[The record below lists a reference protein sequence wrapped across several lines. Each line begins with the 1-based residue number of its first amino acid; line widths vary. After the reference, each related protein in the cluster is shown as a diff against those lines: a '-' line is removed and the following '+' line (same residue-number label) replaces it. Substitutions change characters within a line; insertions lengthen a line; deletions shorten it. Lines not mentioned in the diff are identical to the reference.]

1 MSDRIKTL
9 YGQLVRNGYDLGGYE
24 KFNAAMHDS
33 NRRRSLYNQLVANRA
48 DLGGYEKFS
57 SVVETAP
64 RTTPSAPQKK
74 RDVVADTI
82 NMLRTP
88 SSQYT
93 RPQPSKAAGTFEM
106 PSKYD
111 IYHNMPDAIKRHQTP
126 TPLKPE
132 AVMPSVP
139 SNAAES
145 VWAAADKAAGAEVR
159 KKVDEGW
166 SWRKIMQALSSGAS
180 VTGGLGDDNAQALET
195 TSVAHLKT
203 HDLQKLSDQ
212 AWAAL
217 GSKQQQS
224 IINDSY
230 IYLKEQYPDAD
241 DKALVDA
248 ARKMARA
255 KSDEQMYNL
264 AVEKNMPK
272 SVGEFFLRKAA
283 AASSFGSLSKGYASM
298 MAGTRGDMEAEDT
311 ALQKYGAKHKVADIA
326 GSVAG
331 FAVDPLTYASGAVGG
346 AATKVTLWAGGK
358 VLSEAAARK
367 MSQTLGGKLLLGAVS
382 GAANFGTF
390 EAGGEAINQYKWGGT
405 LDVDPE
411 TGRYVVGDFSLGKV
425 ASQMRHGLTMGGL
438 MGAFGTWLGNVST
451 KAAQATT
458 STLGK
463 LGVRAGE
470 LGVGLVGEGTIFA
483 TPEFISTYGD
493 YNDVIKSVSD
503 KNSPNYIADDKE
515 RSKYIAELKAQR
527 GERMMD
533 IWQDNLA
540 MIAGFKAQHAIKS
553 AGRTIS
559 ELAASRRGKVG
570 FVERMGR
577 MLDGHPSLALS
588 KEEQTELDK
597 HGYGDLTQMVKEYK
611 AYAQKDGDLPYN
623 KITQLL
629 NDKNVSEAAR
639 AKMYYYVTGHS
650 LPMSAVIASNVI
662 DNGDKTYTVQS
673 LGDNGVITSRTY
685 GSRKR
690 ADYEKARIDRQ
701 AELNGVAMAE
711 QMFDN
716 MDKAE
721 RLKAVCTRL
730 AQDKGV
736 SPETLLWLT
745 RKDPKQMTAAEKRW
759 IKEIEDA
766 ANEDAPQGENATV
779 RHIKGVILDEY
790 GVDVDKA
797 LRKAADSRT
806 DAEKTAISAY
816 NDELAQAVAERKN
829 AISQGETTDA
839 YRRGYEADTQG
850 MRDAYVAQMY
860 EPSEDNAET
869 LRGVESQITES
880 AKYQAALERDE
891 LTQMTHKDGSIH
903 LATLKDKDKDGNG
916 KQVYIV
922 DGDIVMKEDGSG
934 IDADASSKSVI
945 IYDPATGEKKMVSP
959 TAVDGIESLGEVKTA
974 EQREAEI
981 NAHMQDTIQRSKDWL
996 EGNVANPVGMQIQLG
1011 DGRIATIE
1019 AMHEDG
1025 KSAIATLP
1033 DGTQFLVPN
1042 DVLQR
1047 IVNNGQYADYKAR
1060 RDAEAS
1066 KREAEQSTE
1075 SAPETATEGGQPLPE
1090 EASPKEEESR
1100 EYAQGDVFDVVVD
1113 GQKMH
1118 AEIVSPKDADGRFV
1132 VNVDD
1137 GESMRTLYV
1146 TPEELAAME
1155 YREEP
1160 SPKAEE
1166 TRLATE
1172 ESSDK
1177 ALERGAQPTEE
1188 HTPTAL
1194 ERIPRDEKGNAQFH
1208 DVDTE
1213 TAWDGLVEMS
1223 GNEETAHKVAEASL
1237 ANAERKLKAAKALK
1251 EKGETPEELLRSI
1264 KENEAAV
1271 AEAQRVVDAWKAI
1284 VGEKTRR
1291 EEAAKAE
1298 AERIATEKAEAERK
1312 AAEERE
1318 RAEAEEEARVEAE
1331 RKTEEERIAKQKAEE
1346 KTEEAESDKEEAE
1359 KQMDDEEPK
1368 PVGSGVFGNIYN
1380 QFKGKVKE
1388 AFDFLMKHK
1397 GGDLLGVFH
1406 RKDVGDIDLVW
1417 GDHGGGL
1424 AHIIRRHI
1432 IEQNDFKNVD
1442 EIQKVIEDVIR
1453 NGLIVREN
1461 KDKINIEYN
1470 GYRVSIKKTIRDSK
1484 GSVVENKNWI
1494 VTAFDKSKPKHEK
1507 RNPSSSETLTTPS
1520 ANQKADGVTLPSN
1533 EDSIDKGSEK
1543 AEKKQEKQSV
1553 FDKAKEIADKEEK
1566 KRKAEAEDDSALG
1579 QATRAVGKKKKVN
1592 LFKYTVSEK
1601 NSHPALRGVH
1611 YANGY
1616 AYASDGSILFKEKAD
1631 YPKEWEGTIRDKNGN
1646 LIDGIYPDTEKAI
1659 HRLVHILDKEVE
1671 SLPSK
1676 EVLDFAIAASK
1687 KLKGEAIPVA
1697 IDGIFFNAVNLKK
1710 FLEAVASKG
1719 MDKVVYRHPM
1729 LYATNGKDEIVMM
1742 PTVNTLEGVLDI
1754 ADRMESAGLPKEQID
1769 AWKAHIEAA
1778 DKKMSFE
1785 DFQNAEKNAKRKG
1798 VRLTEAESPKRKAD
1812 ERYQRGEGGV
1822 KPSKAEVALRDAVID
1837 RLRESGMD
1845 VIADEAEGQ
1854 RVLDEVN
1861 GRAKV
1866 QMGDAP
1872 ETFAE
1877 RQKQAV
1883 ESHGVVMP
1891 GLNESYVEVVK
1902 DIPRHEYTGSIA
1914 EATREA
1920 IDAAKRKYAGKELT
1934 YNNYGANFNYTI
1946 SANAIDICLSP
1957 KHQNL
1962 SANKGIHLAL
1972 AEHLDE
1978 VINKSVEVEE
1988 HPDYIKGKDG
1998 KRGEEV
2004 NPNAIMHRFYGVA
2017 VIDGTPCRVMTLM
2030 REDGRSEEANGVHSY
2045 EVQKIEVLDNE
2056 SPSTSNGVGT
2066 QMKDLSAYPLA
2077 KLLKGVEKSYDKGKY
2092 LLDESKKRSVGLR
2105 EQRVDGADGVR
2116 FFRTANGE
2124 AYGFTVGGRIYIDP
2138 RIATSE
2144 TPVHEYA
2151 HLWAEALRNGNPKEW
2166 QNVVELMKGTN
2177 VWDEVKARYPELKSD
2192 DEIADEVIATYSGRR
2207 GAERLR
2213 EEQRKIAEGN
2223 GGVFEKAEAV
2233 NALERV
2239 KQALKKFW
2247 NGVADFLH
2255 IHYKSAEEVADR
2267 VMKDLLEG
2275 VDPRKMGKTKDGGVR
2290 FSAKQK
2296 RALETASLGNVPRS
2310 LTVVSS
2316 AAGANVLNN
2325 IENLAKEFEKSAT
2338 QPKTFIGDVAKALGA
2353 SRFGSGSEYATFE
2366 TKNGN
2371 IVTIRLANHN
2381 AHVSGFDHND
2391 KDNGISIVIS
2401 PKPNEGIT
2409 NDGNAH
2415 ITEFYY
2421 DSIKLRRA
2429 EGKPLA
2435 EIVRSIK
2442 QALYSGEFKDTTG
2455 LAERQEVNG
2464 EDVIR
2469 YQSSSENSDKTLAGV
2484 HNITE
2489 EKLRKALK
2497 LGGLANPSV
2506 AVIDISKNSHE
2517 GFGEISLILP
2527 SEKVAKRTG
2536 KNAGTW
2542 QGDAWTPTYPQIE
2555 RRMSNKGAEKA
2566 SKDVLSVPSDMYSEV
2581 RIGLDR
2587 WLDSGE
2593 ANSAMAYMFLHEKGV
2608 APEPKKIQPKFSDEA
2623 YNELKSITA
2632 GNFNIYGISKAD
2644 AQKVLAMYI
2653 DAYFDGD
2660 KDLYEDKTKAWL
2672 EKNRS
2677 IVDAGDKGG
2686 MRYAIAKENVKLYDE
2701 YGFNYRGVQ
2710 TFVRDVEYDHRNT
2723 GVDMN
2728 ATLNEVEDYIKT
2740 NSLTDEFNTWQE
2752 GKEKEYG
2759 IKEVIFDGF
2768 TPSGNRRYIPN
2779 TLENVSKIMKKQG
2792 RNGAT
2797 GAWASFPNF
2806 AARLM
2811 PSYGTLED
2819 IRSKK
2824 GLLTSDREKIDDFRE
2839 KWSKVFFE
2847 LGMKCQPDATGTFD
2861 DYGFDRLSEAAMTS
2875 DPQAFLKQEYNVDFS
2890 DEDTKRLKKMV
2901 KAIKEEYPAMYFETK
2916 FERPVYLNEFAAV
2929 VVPNDLGT
2937 DVKKA
2942 LSDLGI
2948 AMYEYD
2954 ASKEGDRSRAFDE
2967 AVKSSGKIR
2976 FQFIGEK
2983 GAAEADH
2990 AEEVFANENVERSV
3004 REKGELTD
3012 AEVAEKER
3020 DIDHSV
3026 RSSKE
3031 MAEERLEIERKAKS
3045 DGTWLK
3051 APNGKRTNL
3060 NERQW
3065 VDVRTKN
3072 FKEWFGDWENDP
3084 ENASKIVD
3092 ENGEPLMVFHYT
3104 PEDFTVFGEG
3114 KEIGASTFYNAS
3126 DANYAATAAVGD
3138 WFTSKSDLPDYM
3150 GKPMRVFLNIK
3161 EPSDGR
3167 SLEVL
3172 ADEVGYEISSKDYEA
3187 FDEDRDNTA
3196 PIIEAGKNYQ
3206 EKLRDR
3212 GYDGIFIADE
3222 EFGGTSYITFA
3233 PNQIKSAVEND
3244 GSYSPKENDIR
3255 RSVRE
3260 KKEDEKTE
3268 LTAEE
3273 RELRDNLVERMR
3285 KGGLDV
3291 VTDSEEMQRVIGTEN
3306 ERTRMT
3312 GAGSVREHRVYH
3324 GSGAD
3329 FDVFDHSHM
3338 GEGEGAQA
3346 YGWGTYVTEVEG
3358 IGRTYAI
3365 QNTTKHNDALRALQH
3380 DVDAISDQLNRR
3392 RDDLKYDE
3400 EQLKRANEWRA
3411 EAELDYELFKDEA
3424 EELKEKYGESSPEY
3438 RNHLFN
3444 DIYTDEM
3451 KRAQSSVKSTE
3462 ESIQYRKEKIAE
3474 LEKALKDK
3482 QVEIDELPKE
3492 FPRHLYTVEIPD
3504 DNGSNYLDW
3513 DGHPTE
3519 SLLKDV
3525 GSFLESNG
3533 FERVQDNPVRYE
3545 KGESS
3550 VVLNPNATGADLY
3563 AELQKALGS
3572 DKKASQALSELGCI
3586 GIKYPADN
3594 MRGGREDGA
3603 KDYVIF
3609 NENDAKITDHTRF
3622 LRTADGEVYGLVKD
3636 GRIYLDPKVATAETA
3651 VHEYT
3656 HLWGDMLRRKDSEQ
3670 WSHTVKELKNSVLWE
3685 EVKELY
3691 PELKTDDEIADE
3703 VLSTFSGRRGAER
3716 LREEARRVAE
3726 GEGGVF
3732 TKAKAIETLER
3743 VKEAIARFWE
3753 GVARMFGINRYRS
3766 VEELADMAMKDLL
3779 DSKNPMKDESG
3790 MRKRGEV
3797 GDEGVK
3803 SLKGE
3808 EALTALDSIFG
3819 ENEGSAIPPKISSFA
3834 KFKNLFK
3841 KPVRTFLGELVQV
3854 KEEVWNKIL
3863 RNNRQDITGTV
3874 LPTIENADFAIRDTD
3889 GSTLYVKRFKGDG
3902 QERMYNVVVVNKH
3915 GEVEDY
3921 ISSVHIKRDNNL
3933 RNKIKKGAELFLPNA
3948 RTTDGTMSRNNSTPG
3963 AKVANYSETAKPRYS
3978 RKPGESIFDYASRV
3992 SEDVDRSVRER
4003 VSARDE
4009 YEKKVKSKGF
4019 QTKEALQNSM
4029 LGLQE
4034 FMLAIDHASGNKRYI
4049 EDIPDFE
4056 NPILGENRLSS
4067 VNKEEMHQVA
4077 KTQFKPLMSAVAK
4090 LSGKG
4095 KESGELYDYMFAKHG
4110 LERDAVMRQREAQK
4124 EFDKYQKANPK
4135 GTKTIGDFVA
4145 SLEGKDYAGLTALT
4159 AEDGRVKSI
4168 QSQIDA
4174 IDEQMKATD
4183 DQLLLRKLGG
4193 QKKRLKVDLLNAARD
4208 AADDIRKAFESDP
4221 NHNLS
4226 DINELWSRVNEVNGN
4241 TLRKLYESGM
4251 LTKEAYN
4258 DISSMYTNYI
4268 PMRGFDQTTSAD
4280 AYAYLTHGDSAF
4292 NAPIKTAKGR
4302 SSKAD
4307 NPIAYMQAM
4316 AESAIM
4322 QGNRNVLVKQ
4332 KMLNFV
4338 RNHPSDLASVSDV
4351 WLQYDSVADEW
4362 KPVFPDNIDA
4372 NDSASVVAQKMKA
4385 FEDKMEQRA
4394 ENFPNLVI
4402 RSNEAPDIPYKVVEK
4417 GQLNEHQ
4424 VLVKQNGKSY
4434 IITVNGSPRAA
4445 QAANGLTNPDTDLT
4459 GAIGKVFEGAEALN
4473 RQLSSLYTTLN
4484 PDFIGSNYV
4493 RDALYSNTMVYVKE
4507 GAKYGGSFNLN
4518 FAKYNPAEMANLY
4531 ARYNKGSLDTSN
4543 ETHKLFL
4550 EFMQNGG
4557 ETGFVNL
4564 KQIEKRK
4571 SEIAK
4576 AIKRDGE
4583 ISAAQIWGG
4592 LNDAIDFANRAV
4604 ENSARFAAYVTSR
4617 KSGRSVGR
4625 SVYDAKEI
4633 SVNFN
4638 RKGSGSKFM
4647 GAEGQTK
4654 AGNAA
4659 AFVSGAGRGLY
4670 IFWNAGLQGLTNFSR
4685 QIGRHPGRALTL
4697 ASLLFGFGALMSY
4710 LGNRD
4715 DDDENNYFN
4724 LPKYIR
4730 RSNVCYKIGDL
4741 FVTIPL
4747 PVEYRSF
4754 YGLGELASSTLAG
4767 KEDGTTKDIAK
4778 EAVSQ
4783 VSQLFPIDFAEG
4795 GGGLHALIPS
4805 AVKPIVEAE
4814 TNTAWTGLPIYKD
4827 NDFNKNMPEYTKVYK
4842 TANGYLVEI
4851 ARALNDATGGNKYK
4865 KGFID
4870 INPAKMEY
4878 VLKGMLGGAF
4888 SFPDKLVK
4896 TTETIMG
4903 DREFD
4908 WRNTPFANRFVKNA
4922 DERTEYKS
4930 LNEQYFK
4937 LKDEMDVVKQQLKG
4951 FEKEAD
4957 AGNEKYEK
4965 ALLQLED
4972 SKDYERL
4979 ELFKDYEKELKGLND
4994 ELKELRMSPDYDK
5007 AEEKELQK
5015 EIAELQRQLIDEM
5028 REIKK

>member
-1 MSDRIKTL
+1 MGK
-9 YGQLVRNGYDLGGYE
+9 
-24 KFNAAMHDS
+24 DS
-33 NRRRSLYNQLVANRA
+33 ALKLYNALKSQGKYTKSFAEFQGI
-48 DLGGYEKFS
+48 LGDKQRSQKLYTALSNDGLYTKTFRDFS
-57 SVVETAP
+57 NQFGSGSETA
-64 RTTPSAPQKK
+64 RTQTTTPKK

-93 RPQPSKAAGTFEM
+93 RPQQTQQTAPKKKWSNEVDVY
-106 PSKYD
+106 SS
-111 IYHNMPDAIKRHQTP
+111 MPDVVKQYAPTP
-126 TPLKPE
+126 TPLKTDS
-132 AVMPSVP
+132 SV
-139 SNAAES
+139 SMRSAATSTWNAADRAAREEYDRLHPKKEES
-145 VWAAADKAAGAEVR
+145 FWERAARLMTDAEMGMGNENMEKAT
-159 KKVDEGW
+159 D
-166 SWRKIMQALSSGAS
+166 MLAS
-180 VTGGLGDDNAQALET
+180 
-195 TSVAHLKT
+195 HYKT

-212 AWAAL
+212 AWNAL
-217 GSKQQQS
+217 GATQQKN
-224 IINDSY
+224 ITDEAY
-230 IYLKEQYPDAD
+230 DELKRQYPQATE
-241 DKALVDA
+241 KELREA
-248 ARKMARA
+248 AAKVARA
-255 KSDEQMYNL
+255 KSDETMYNL
-264 AVEKNMPK
+264 AVQKNMPDNAISFFARK
-272 SVGEFFLRKAA
+272 MAEGNSV
-283 AASSFGSLSKGYASM
+283 ASLFTGLARQK
-298 MAGTRGDMEAEDT
+298 AGTVGDLAAETEANER
-311 ALQKYGAKHKVADIA
+311 YGKKHKVAGIA
-326 GSVAG
+326 GSVVGMAS
-331 FAVDPLTYASGAVGG
+331 DPLTYAAGGVGG
-346 AATKVTLWAGGK
+346 AATKGALWAGGK

-390 EAGGEAINQYKWGGT
+390 EAGGEALNQYKWGGT

-425 ASQMRHGLTMGGL
+425 ASQMGHGLTMGGL
-438 MGAFGTWLGNVST
+438 TGAFGTWLGNVST
-451 KAAQATT
+451 KAAQSTT

-588 KEEQTELDK
+588 KEEQAELDK

-611 AYAQKDGDLPYN
+611 AYAQNDGDLPYN

-745 RKDPKQMTAAEKRW
+745 HKDPKQMTAAEKRW
-759 IKEIEDA
+759 IKEIEAA

-816 NDELAQAVAERKN
+816 NNELAQAVAARKN
-829 AISQGETTDA
+829 AIRQDETTDA

-891 LTQMTHKDGSIH
+891 LKQMTHKDGSIH

-1060 RDAEAS
+1060 RDAEAGN
-1066 KREAEQSTE
+1066 REAEQSTE
-1075 SAPETATEGGQPLPE
+1075 SAPETATEGGQSLPE

-1113 GQKMH
+1113 GNKMH

-1172 ESSDK
+1172 DSSDK
-1177 ALERGAQPTEE
+1177 AFERGAQPTEE
-1188 HTPTAL
+1188 HAPTAL

-1264 KENEAAV
+1264 RENEKAA
-1271 AEAQRVVDAWKAI
+1271 AEAEREVAAWKAI
-1284 VGEKTRR
+1284 VGEKARR

-1318 RAEAEEEARVEAE
+1318 RAEKEEKARIEAEKKEAERIAAEKAEEEARVEAE
-1331 RKTEEERIAKQKAEE
+1331 RKAEEER
-1346 KTEEAESDKEEAE
+1346 KTKEEERKERDENGQPFVVSSDGTTTFGEITEDTGLTVAPIKLSEGVADE
-1359 KQMDDEEPK
+1359 KGNGYGLRHIEARHGDQIRKAGFSSVEEFVEQVAK
-1368 PVGSGVFGNIYN
+1368 NYDVIKEGSDRNGNKTYRLLLTDKHNNTLMIELSKDGSYWNVNTAGVFKKSYG
-1380 QFKGKVKE
+1380 
-1388 AFDFLMKHK
+1388 
-1397 GGDLLGVFH
+1397 
-1406 RKDVGDIDLVW
+1406 
-1417 GDHGGGL
+1417 
-1424 AHIIRRHI
+1424 
-1432 IEQNDFKNVD
+1432 
-1442 EIQKVIEDVIR
+1442 
-1453 NGLIVREN
+1453 
-1461 KDKINIEYN
+1461 KDKKEVYN
-1470 GYRVSIKKTIRDSK
+1470 RHTTVKQSA
-1484 GSVVENKNWI
+1484 E
-1494 VTAFDKSKPKHEK
+1494 TA
-1507 RNPSSSETLTTPS
+1507 ETSQADEHSGTQSTSRMNVPTTS
-1520 ANQKADGVTLPSN
+1520 A
-1533 EDSIDKGSEK
+1533 DKGSEK
-1543 AEKKQEKQSV
+1543 PEKKQEKQSV

-1566 KRKAEAEDDSALG
+1566 KRKAEAEDDSVLG

-1592 LFKYTVSEK
+1592 LFKYTASK
-1601 NSHPALRGVH
+1601 RISYPALRGVH

-1616 AYASDGSILFKEKAD
+1616 AYASDGYIIFKEKTD
-1631 YPKEWEGTIRDKNGN
+1631 YPKEWEGTTRDKDGN
-1646 LIDGIYPDTEKAI
+1646 LIDGKYPDAENAI
-1659 HRLVHILDKEVE
+1659 PRLVHIPDKEAV

-1697 IDGIFFNAVNLKK
+1697 IDGLFFKAVNLKK

-1719 MDKVVYRHPM
+1719 MDKIVYRHPM

-1742 PTVNTLEGVLDI
+1742 PTVNTLEGALDI

-1769 AWKAHIEAA
+1769 AWKAHVEAA
-1778 DKKMSFE
+1778 DKKMSLE
-1785 DFQNAEKNAKRKG
+1785 DFKKAVENAKKEGVRPTEAEKPKEQP
-1798 VRLTEAESPKRKAD
+1798 LTEAERKDAEEVAGALGYRVEWVDTMAENGTIDADKKVIRIAKDAENPLVQVLGHEVAHGVKRMDGGKFKALQKAAMEVVGEKEWNERIEKKRKLNAYAEGKLAEEVTCDIVGEALNDKDALKRLAESLRGEKGILARLRDAVARMVEYFKNRGDREGVRRMKAADKLLAEFESALKEGVAPEQVKPEDVDRSVRESRDEPENKIRKDFAERFGVDESYVSDYANGMAQKKTGKAARARRSMERQIYLANAGKTSKLSDIAKSLKPFRAALKEAFGDLDALIDEYRKLFEEERNMMEAARKKAEDEAAARKRHLDELSLLTDGQIDSRYAEALEKGDETEAREMLDEVARRKGYGDENNEYRMQHRAPSNPGYESDEARRNDIENGPDVNLEDIALGYNRQPDDYFTNPRGYGNDTPHGRESTDAVANALSSIRQGGRDVTVKVYRAVPTTMKEGKLRNGDWVTLSRRYAEMHGNHALNGKYRIMEDEVPAKDIWWDGNDVNEFGYDNGEDYKYKNVKNNRKSDDLVTRDDKGNVIPPSKRFNQRKAD
-1812 ERYQRGEGGV
+1812 ERYSRRE
-1822 KPSKAEVALRDAVID
+1822 SKA
-1837 RLRESGMD
+1837 
-1845 VIADEAEGQ
+1845 
-1854 RVLDEVN
+1854 
-1861 GRAKV
+1861 
-1866 QMGDAP
+1866 
-1872 ETFAE
+1872 
-1877 RQKQAV
+1877 
-1883 ESHGVVMP
+1883 
-1891 GLNESYVEVVK
+1891 
-1902 DIPRHEYTGSIA
+1902 
-1914 EATREA
+1914 
-1920 IDAAKRKYAGKELT
+1920 
-1934 YNNYGANFNYTI
+1934 
-1946 SANAIDICLSP
+1946 
-1957 KHQNL
+1957 
-1962 SANKGIHLAL
+1962 
-1972 AEHLDE
+1972 
-1978 VINKSVEVEE
+1978 
-1988 HPDYIKGKDG
+1988 
-1998 KRGEEV
+1998 
-2004 NPNAIMHRFYGVA
+2004 
-2017 VIDGTPCRVMTLM
+2017 
-2030 REDGRSEEANGVHSY
+2030 
-2045 EVQKIEVLDNE
+2045 
-2056 SPSTSNGVGT
+2056 
-2066 QMKDLSAYPLA
+2066 
-2077 KLLKGVEKSYDKGKY
+2077 
-2092 LLDESKKRSVGLR
+2092 
-2105 EQRVDGADGVR
+2105 
-2116 FFRTANGE
+2116 
-2124 AYGFTVGGRIYIDP
+2124 
-2138 RIATSE
+2138 
-2144 TPVHEYA
+2144 
-2151 HLWAEALRNGNPKEW
+2151 
-2166 QNVVELMKGTN
+2166 
-2177 VWDEVKARYPELKSD
+2177 
-2192 DEIADEVIATYSGRR
+2192 
-2207 GAERLR
+2207 
-2213 EEQRKIAEGN
+2213 
-2223 GGVFEKAEAV
+2223 
-2233 NALERV
+2233 
-2239 KQALKKFW
+2239 
-2247 NGVADFLH
+2247 
-2255 IHYKSAEEVADR
+2255 
-2267 VMKDLLEG
+2267 
-2275 VDPRKMGKTKDGGVR
+2275 
-2290 FSAKQK
+2290 
-2296 RALETASLGNVPRS
+2296 
-2310 LTVVSS
+2310 
-2316 AAGANVLNN
+2316 
-2325 IENLAKEFEKSAT
+2325 
-2338 QPKTFIGDVAKALGA
+2338 
-2353 SRFGSGSEYATFE
+2353 
-2366 TKNGN
+2366 
-2371 IVTIRLANHN
+2371 
-2381 AHVSGFDHND
+2381 
-2391 KDNGISIVIS
+2391 
-2401 PKPNEGIT
+2401 
-2409 NDGNAH
+2409 
-2415 ITEFYY
+2415 
-2421 DSIKLRRA
+2421 
-2429 EGKPLA
+2429 
-2435 EIVRSIK
+2435 
-2442 QALYSGEFKDTTG
+2442 
-2455 LAERQEVNG
+2455 
-2464 EDVIR
+2464 
-2469 YQSSSENSDKTLAGV
+2469 
-2484 HNITE
+2484 
-2489 EKLRKALK
+2489 
-2497 LGGLANPSV
+2497 
-2506 AVIDISKNSHE
+2506 
-2517 GFGEISLILP
+2517 
-2527 SEKVAKRTG
+2527 
-2536 KNAGTW
+2536 
-2542 QGDAWTPTYPQIE
+2542 
-2555 RRMSNKGAEKA
+2555 
-2566 SKDVLSVPSDMYSEV
+2566 
-2581 RIGLDR
+2581 
-2587 WLDSGE
+2587 
-2593 ANSAMAYMFLHEKGV
+2593 
-2608 APEPKKIQPKFSDEA
+2608 
-2623 YNELKSITA
+2623 
-2632 GNFNIYGISKAD
+2632 
-2644 AQKVLAMYI
+2644 
-2653 DAYFDGD
+2653 
-2660 KDLYEDKTKAWL
+2660 
-2672 EKNRS
+2672 
-2677 IVDAGDKGG
+2677 
-2686 MRYAIAKENVKLYDE
+2686 
-2701 YGFNYRGVQ
+2701 
-2710 TFVRDVEYDHRNT
+2710 
-2723 GVDMN
+2723 
-2728 ATLNEVEDYIKT
+2728 
-2740 NSLTDEFNTWQE
+2740 
-2752 GKEKEYG
+2752 
-2759 IKEVIFDGF
+2759 
-2768 TPSGNRRYIPN
+2768 
-2779 TLENVSKIMKKQG
+2779 
-2792 RNGAT
+2792 
-2797 GAWASFPNF
+2797 
-2806 AARLM
+2806 
-2811 PSYGTLED
+2811 
-2819 IRSKK
+2819 
-2824 GLLTSDREKIDDFRE
+2824 
-2839 KWSKVFFE
+2839 
-2847 LGMKCQPDATGTFD
+2847 
-2861 DYGFDRLSEAAMTS
+2861 
-2875 DPQAFLKQEYNVDFS
+2875 
-2890 DEDTKRLKKMV
+2890 
-2901 KAIKEEYPAMYFETK
+2901 
-2916 FERPVYLNEFAAV
+2916 
-2929 VVPNDLGT
+2929 
-2937 DVKKA
+2937 
-2942 LSDLGI
+2942 
-2948 AMYEYD
+2948 
-2954 ASKEGDRSRAFDE
+2954 
-2967 AVKSSGKIR
+2967 
-2976 FQFIGEK
+2976 
-2983 GAAEADH
+2983 
-2990 AEEVFANENVERSV
+2990 
-3004 REKGELTD
+3004 
-3012 AEVAEKER
+3012 
-3020 DIDHSV
+3020 
-3026 RSSKE
+3026 
-3031 MAEERLEIERKAKS
+3031 
-3045 DGTWLK
+3045 
-3051 APNGKRTNL
+3051 
-3060 NERQW
+3060 
-3065 VDVRTKN
+3065 
-3072 FKEWFGDWENDP
+3072 
-3084 ENASKIVD
+3084 
-3092 ENGEPLMVFHYT
+3092 
-3104 PEDFTVFGEG
+3104 
-3114 KEIGASTFYNAS
+3114 
-3126 DANYAATAAVGD
+3126 
-3138 WFTSKSDLPDYM
+3138 
-3150 GKPMRVFLNIK
+3150 
-3161 EPSDGR
+3161 
-3167 SLEVL
+3167 
-3172 ADEVGYEISSKDYEA
+3172 
-3187 FDEDRDNTA
+3187 
-3196 PIIEAGKNYQ
+3196 
-3206 EKLRDR
+3206 
-3212 GYDGIFIADE
+3212 
-3222 EFGGTSYITFA
+3222 
-3233 PNQIKSAVEND
+3233 
-3244 GSYSPKENDIR
+3244 
-3255 RSVRE
+3255 
-3260 KKEDEKTE
+3260 

-3291 VTDSEEMQRVIGTEN
+3291 VTDSEEMQRVIDTEN
-3306 ERTRMT
+3306 ERTRNKRSKKSEAARKRDEALYAVDWST
-3312 GAGSVREHRVYH
+3312 AFVSGKSREEATEIRRERGRKFKEETKELYGRVL
-3324 GSGAD
+3324 SGN
-3329 FDVFDHSHM
+3329 FDD
-3338 GEGEGAQA
+3338 
-3346 YGWGTYVTEVEG
+3346 VTLRLIDEFIDKSTPNNPYERP
-3358 IGRTYAI
+3358 ISKRLPA
-3365 QNTTKHNDALRALQH
+3365 RALQKMRGGERTGSIDALFSRISESAVGKDGKALPRAERERAIEEKKKELLKKWAIATGNWH
-3380 DVDAISDQLNRR
+3380 TDIADFTDQREPIGSGTDSDVYLGKDGKSVIKVSKGKPYGKRFRPDVDNVV
-3392 RDDLKYDE
+3392 
-3400 EQLKRANEWRA
+3400 
-3411 EAELDYELFKDEA
+3411 LFNTVFPGSRYTIEG
-3424 EELKEKYGESSPEY
+3424 YGEIDGKFVRFLKQPIVDFTSSTPLTEGERVAY
-3438 RNHLFN
+3438 MEKLGFKPINKENTAFSNGEIIASDL
-3444 DIYTDEM
+3444 
-3451 KRAQSSVKSTE
+3451 QKSN
-3462 ESIQYRKEKIAE
+3462 IV
-3474 LEKALKDK
+3474 KDK
-3482 QVEIDELPKE
+3482 QGNVRVIDADMKLHTKD
-3492 FPRHLYTVEIPD
+3492 FGGKFSYPD
-3504 DNGSNYLDW
+3504 AETDTRT
-3513 DGHPTE
+3513 DG
-3519 SLLKDV
+3519 
-3525 GSFLESNG
+3525 
-3533 FERVQDNPVRYE
+3533 VQ
-3545 KGESS
+3545 
-3550 VVLNPNATGADLY
+3550 
-3563 AELQKALGS
+3563 
-3572 DKKASQALSELGCI
+3572 
-3586 GIKYPADN
+3586 
-3594 MRGGREDGA
+3594 
-3603 KDYVIF
+3603 
-3609 NENDAKITDHTRF
+3609 RF

-3636 GRIYLDPKVATAETA
+3636 GRIYLDPKVATSETA

-3716 LREEARRVAE
+3716 LREEARRVAD

-3766 VEELADMAMKDLL
+3766 VEELADMAMKDLINGVKPTSRTFTFDNFYKDTKAVFEGTERPKGKPDYTSYSGSEYWYGEDKGGKYVVRGSDHWSGEFKVKDGERTNVGRNHYSEITEDGMLPIGAQGSLKFGWEKGLSKPVGSGISAAIDRRGSGDSNNIASCYWYIDNAKEKDNKGFTYGKAYLSEFEDKERRRDIPGDDWRDIQGVEGGTRAMRSDEIDRKYPNWLDGTTTDSGRHSTQVEGTRRTYNKVGDWIEKNIGKDVKILDASSGLGYGTADLKKRGFNIEDVEPYQSEERKKNNPATYSSYDDIPKDYDVIISNAVLNVIPDNWRRDVLHNMADHLKPGGIMFINTRKAGEERSIKDKIEL
-3779 DSKNPMKDESG
+3779 DSPQ
-3790 MRKRGEV
+3790 EV
-3797 GDEGVK
+3797 
-3803 SLKGE
+3803 L
-3808 EALTALDSIFG
+3808 
-3819 ENEGSAIPPKISSFA
+3819 
-3834 KFKNLFK
+3834 
-3841 KPVRTFLGELVQV
+3841 
-3854 KEEVWNKIL
+3854 
-3863 RNNRQDITGTV
+3863 
-3874 LPTIENADFAIRDTD
+3874 
-3889 GSTLYVKRFKGDG
+3889 VKRNGKIASYQRFFAPKELKEWVEKELGNGYEVETANDNNSGTKGLAA
-3902 QERMYNVVVVNKH
+3902 VVVKKTDADIDRSVRENPKN
-3915 GEVEDY
+3915 ED
-3921 ISSVHIKRDNNL
+3921 
-3933 RNKIKKGAELFLPNA
+3933 
-3948 RTTDGTMSRNNSTPG
+3948 
-3963 AKVANYSETAKPRYS
+3963 KPRFS

-4034 FMLAIDHASGNKRYI
+4034 FMSAIDHASGNKRYI

-4090 LSGKG
+4090 LSGNG

-4208 AADDIRKAFESDP
+4208 AADDIRKTFENNPSHDR
-4221 NHNLS
+4221 S

-4362 KPVFPDNIDA
+4362 KPVFPDNIGA
-4372 NDSASVVAQKMKA
+4372 NDSASVVAKKMEA
-4385 FEDKMEQRA
+4385 FEDKMKQMA
-4394 ENFPNLVI
+4394 EKHPNLVQ

-4459 GAIGKVFEGAEALN
+4459 GAVGKVFEGAEALN

-4543 ETHKLFL
+4543 ETHRLFL

-4576 AIKRDGE
+4576 AIKRDGR

-4724 LPKYIR
+4724 LSKYIR

-4754 YGLGELASSTLAG
+4754 YGLGELASSALAG
-4767 KEDGTTKDIAK
+4767 KEGGTTKDIAK
-4778 EAVSQ
+4778 EAVFQ

-4842 TANGYLVEI
+4842 TANGHLVEI

-4870 INPAKMEY
+4870 INPAKMEH

-4888 SFPDKLVK
+4888 SFPDRLVK

>member
-1 MSDRIKTL
+1 M
-9 YGQLVRNGYDLGGYE
+9 
-24 KFNAAMHDS
+24 
-33 NRRRSLYNQLVANRA
+33 A
-48 DLGGYEKFS
+48 DLNKIYNALREKGVVTKSYEEFANAMADGNKRKNVYNALAQQGLITKSYKQFS
-57 SVVETAP
+57 DAVAP
-64 RTTPSAPQKK
+64 SPTPHTTRTQTTTPKK
-74 RDVVADTI
+74 TDFVADAI

-166 SWRKIMQALSSGAS
+166 SWDKILRMLSSGAS
-180 VTGGLGDDNAQALET
+180 VTGGLGDDNAQAIET

-224 IINDSY
+224 IINDTY
-230 IYLKEQYPDAD
+230 RYLKEQYPDAD

-331 FAVDPLTYASGAVGG
+331 FAIDPLTYASGAVGG
-346 AATKVTLWAGGK
+346 VATKEALWAGGK

-367 MSQTLGGKLLLGAVS
+367 MSQTLGGKLLLGAVG

-438 MGAFGTWLGNVST
+438 TGAFGTWLGNVST
-451 KAAQATT
+451 KAAQATS

-493 YNDVIKSVSD
+493 YNDIIKSVSD

-588 KEEQTELDK
+588 KEEQAELDK

-685 GSRKR
+685 GNRKR

-816 NDELAQAVAERKN
+816 NNELAQAVAERKN

-891 LTQMTHKDGSIH
+891 LKQMTHKDGSIH

-922 DGDIVMKEDGSG
+922 DGDVVMEEDGSG
-934 IDADASSKSVI
+934 VDADASSKSVI
-945 IYDPATGEKKMVSP
+945 IYDPASGEKKMVSP

-981 NAHMQDTIQRSKDWL
+981 NARMQDTIQSGKDWL

-1075 SAPETATEGGQPLPE
+1075 SASETATEGGQPLPE
-1090 EASPKEEESR
+1090 EASPKEEERR

-1113 GQKMH
+1113 GNKMH

-1160 SPKAEE
+1160 STKAEE
-1166 TRLATE
+1166 TRLASE
-1172 ESSDK
+1172 GSSEK
-1177 ALERGAQPTEE
+1177 ALEIGEQPTEE

-1237 ANAERKLKAAKALK
+1237 ANAEKRLKAAKALK

-1264 KENEAAV
+1264 KENEAVV
-1271 AEAQRVVDAWKAI
+1271 AEAEKEVDAWKAI
-1284 VGEKTRR
+1284 VGEKSRR

-1318 RAEAEEEARVEAE
+1318 RAEAEEKARIEAEKKEAERIAAEKAEEEARVEDEKKAEEE
-1331 RKTEEERIAKQKAEE
+1331 RKTKEGENTLKAKIEAASAEVNTDP
-1346 KTEEAESDKEEAE
+1346 TEA
-1359 KQMDDEEPK
+1359 Q
-1368 PVGSGVFGNIYN
+1368 
-1380 QFKGKVKE
+1380 KE
-1388 AFDFLMKHK
+1388 AGNYKKGHVQVGTFDITIEQPEGSIRRGTDADGKKWESKMHNTYGYFRGTEGVDGDHIDVFLSNDIDGWNGRKVFVVDQYNPDGTFDEHKVMLGFNDMDEAKSDYLANYEKGWENGRRITVSTTNLEDFEKWIDSSHRKTKPFSEYSSVNKETVATDK
-1397 GGDLLGVFH
+1397 GG
-1406 RKDVGDIDLVW
+1406 
-1417 GDHGGGL
+1417 
-1424 AHIIRRHI
+1424 
-1432 IEQNDFKNVD
+1432 
-1442 EIQKVIEDVIR
+1442 
-1453 NGLIVREN
+1453 
-1461 KDKINIEYN
+1461 
-1470 GYRVSIKKTIRDSK
+1470 
-1484 GSVVENKNWI
+1484 
-1494 VTAFDKSKPKHEK
+1494 
-1507 RNPSSSETLTTPS
+1507 
-1520 ANQKADGVTLPSN
+1520 
-1533 EDSIDKGSEK
+1533 EK
-1543 AEKKQEKQSV
+1543 AEKKQKKQSV

-1566 KRKAEAEDDSALG
+1566 KRKAEAEDDSVLG

-1592 LFKYTVSEK
+1592 RFKYTASEK
-1601 NSHPALRGVH
+1601 NSNLTLRGVH

-1616 AYASDGSILFKEKAD
+1616 AYASDGYILFKEKAD
-1631 YPKEWEGTIRDKNGN
+1631 YPKEWEGTTRDKDGN
-1646 LIDGIYPDTEKAI
+1646 LIDGKYPDTEKAI
-1659 HRLVHILDKEVE
+1659 HRLVHIPDKEVE

-1742 PTVNTLEGVLDI
+1742 PTVNTLEGALDI
-1754 ADRMESAGLPKEQID
+1754 ADKMESAGLPKEQID

-1778 DKKMSFE
+1778 DKKKSFD
-1785 DFQNAEKNAKRKG
+1785 DFKKAVENAKKEG
-1798 VRLTEAESPKRKAD
+1798 VRPTEADKQESKAEADKTKQKPLTEAERKDAEEVAGALGYRVEWVDTMEENGTIDADKKVIRIAKDAENPLVQVLGHEVAHGVRRMIGGKFRALQKAAMEVVGEKEWNELIEKKRELNAYAEGKLAEEVTCD
-1812 ERYQRGEGGV
+1812 IVGEALNDKDALKRLAESLRGEKGIL
-1822 KPSKAEVALRDAVID
+1822 SRLRDAVARMVEYFKNRGD
-1837 RLRESGMD
+1837 KEGVRRMKA
-1845 VIADEAEGQ
+1845 ADK
-1854 RVLDEVN
+1854 L
-1861 GRAKV
+1861 
-1866 QMGDAP
+1866 
-1872 ETFAE
+1872 
-1877 RQKQAV
+1877 
-1883 ESHGVVMP
+1883 
-1891 GLNESYVEVVK
+1891 
-1902 DIPRHEYTGSIA
+1902 
-1914 EATREA
+1914 
-1920 IDAAKRKYAGKELT
+1920 
-1934 YNNYGANFNYTI
+1934 
-1946 SANAIDICLSP
+1946 
-1957 KHQNL
+1957 
-1962 SANKGIHLAL
+1962 L
-1972 AEHLDE
+1972 AEFESAL
-1978 VINKSVEVEE
+1978 NKDVAS
-1988 HPDYIKGKDG
+1988 GQA
-1998 KRGEEV
+1998 
-2004 NPNAIMHRFYGVA
+2004 NP
-2017 VIDGTPCRVMTLM
+2017 
-2030 REDGRSEEANGVHSY
+2030 
-2045 EVQKIEVLDNE
+2045 
-2056 SPSTSNGVGT
+2056 
-2066 QMKDLSAYPLA
+2066 
-2077 KLLKGVEKSYDKGKY
+2077 
-2092 LLDESKKRSVGLR
+2092 
-2105 EQRVDGADGVR
+2105 
-2116 FFRTANGE
+2116 
-2124 AYGFTVGGRIYIDP
+2124 
-2138 RIATSE
+2138 
-2144 TPVHEYA
+2144 
-2151 HLWAEALRNGNPKEW
+2151 
-2166 QNVVELMKGTN
+2166 
-2177 VWDEVKARYPELKSD
+2177 
-2192 DEIADEVIATYSGRR
+2192 
-2207 GAERLR
+2207 
-2213 EEQRKIAEGN
+2213 
-2223 GGVFEKAEAV
+2223 
-2233 NALERV
+2233 
-2239 KQALKKFW
+2239 
-2247 NGVADFLH
+2247 
-2255 IHYKSAEEVADR
+2255 
-2267 VMKDLLEG
+2267 EG
-2275 VDPRKMGKTKDGGVR
+2275 VD
-2290 FSAKQK
+2290 
-2296 RALETASLGNVPRS
+2296 
-2310 LTVVSS
+2310 
-2316 AAGANVLNN
+2316 
-2325 IENLAKEFEKSAT
+2325 
-2338 QPKTFIGDVAKALGA
+2338 
-2353 SRFGSGSEYATFE
+2353 
-2366 TKNGN
+2366 
-2371 IVTIRLANHN
+2371 
-2381 AHVSGFDHND
+2381 
-2391 KDNGISIVIS
+2391 
-2401 PKPNEGIT
+2401 
-2409 NDGNAH
+2409 
-2415 ITEFYY
+2415 
-2421 DSIKLRRA
+2421 
-2429 EGKPLA
+2429 
-2435 EIVRSIK
+2435 
-2442 QALYSGEFKDTTG
+2442 
-2455 LAERQEVNG
+2455 
-2464 EDVIR
+2464 
-2469 YQSSSENSDKTLAGV
+2469 
-2484 HNITE
+2484 
-2489 EKLRKALK
+2489 
-2497 LGGLANPSV
+2497 
-2506 AVIDISKNSHE
+2506 
-2517 GFGEISLILP
+2517 
-2527 SEKVAKRTG
+2527 
-2536 KNAGTW
+2536 
-2542 QGDAWTPTYPQIE
+2542 
-2555 RRMSNKGAEKA
+2555 
-2566 SKDVLSVPSDMYSEV
+2566 
-2581 RIGLDR
+2581 
-2587 WLDSGE
+2587 
-2593 ANSAMAYMFLHEKGV
+2593 
-2608 APEPKKIQPKFSDEA
+2608 
-2623 YNELKSITA
+2623 
-2632 GNFNIYGISKAD
+2632 
-2644 AQKVLAMYI
+2644 
-2653 DAYFDGD
+2653 
-2660 KDLYEDKTKAWL
+2660 
-2672 EKNRS
+2672 
-2677 IVDAGDKGG
+2677 
-2686 MRYAIAKENVKLYDE
+2686 
-2701 YGFNYRGVQ
+2701 
-2710 TFVRDVEYDHRNT
+2710 
-2723 GVDMN
+2723 
-2728 ATLNEVEDYIKT
+2728 
-2740 NSLTDEFNTWQE
+2740 
-2752 GKEKEYG
+2752 
-2759 IKEVIFDGF
+2759 
-2768 TPSGNRRYIPN
+2768 
-2779 TLENVSKIMKKQG
+2779 
-2792 RNGAT
+2792 
-2797 GAWASFPNF
+2797 
-2806 AARLM
+2806 
-2811 PSYGTLED
+2811 
-2819 IRSKK
+2819 
-2824 GLLTSDREKIDDFRE
+2824 
-2839 KWSKVFFE
+2839 
-2847 LGMKCQPDATGTFD
+2847 
-2861 DYGFDRLSEAAMTS
+2861 
-2875 DPQAFLKQEYNVDFS
+2875 
-2890 DEDTKRLKKMV
+2890 
-2901 KAIKEEYPAMYFETK
+2901 
-2916 FERPVYLNEFAAV
+2916 
-2929 VVPNDLGT
+2929 
-2937 DVKKA
+2937 
-2942 LSDLGI
+2942 
-2948 AMYEYD
+2948 
-2954 ASKEGDRSRAFDE
+2954 
-2967 AVKSSGKIR
+2967 
-2976 FQFIGEK
+2976 
-2983 GAAEADH
+2983 
-2990 AEEVFANENVERSV
+2990 RSV
-3004 REKGELTD
+3004 REGNKDDRKSGKERQFDIITKTNPMLDDYHTGIREVDDIKTFGEAID
-3012 AEVAEKER
+3012 EARKEAEKYGDETWSAYPDITNDLLNEAER
-3020 DIDHSV
+3020 SGEITIY
-3026 RSSKE
+3026 SSKP
-3031 MAEERLEIERKAKS
+3031 IK
-3045 DGTWLK
+3045 
-3051 APNGKRTNL
+3051 NGVFVT
-3060 NERQW
+3060 
-3065 VDVRTKN
+3065 
-3072 FKEWFGDWENDP
+3072 P
-3084 ENASKIVD
+3084 S
-3092 ENGEPLMVFHYT
+3092 LMQAT
-3104 PEDFTVFGEG
+3104 D
-3114 KEIGASTFYNAS
+3114 
-3126 DANYAATAAVGD
+3126 YAG
-3138 WFTSKSDLPDYM
+3138 
-3150 GKPMRVFLNIK
+3150 G
-3161 EPSDGR
+3161 
-3167 SLEVL
+3167 EVL
-3172 ADEVGYEISSKDYEA
+3172 KVHSKTVPLDKVAWISLDEGQYAD
-3187 FDEDRDNTA
+3187 
-3196 PIIEAGKNYQ
+3196 
-3206 EKLRDR
+3206 
-3212 GYDGIFIADE
+3212 
-3222 EFGGTSYITFA
+3222 TSI
-3233 PNQIKSAVEND
+3233 D
-3244 GSYSPKENDIR
+3244 

-3260 KKEDEKTE
+3260 NRSEKTE
-3268 LTAEE
+3268 LTEEE

-3291 VTDSEEMQRVIGTEN
+3291 VTDSEEMQRVIDAEN
-3306 ERTRMT
+3306 ERTRNKRSKKSEAARKRDEALYAVDWST
-3312 GAGSVREHRVYH
+3312 AFVSGKSREEATEIRRERGRKFKEETKELYGRVL
-3324 GSGAD
+3324 SGN
-3329 FDVFDHSHM
+3329 FDD
-3338 GEGEGAQA
+3338 
-3346 YGWGTYVTEVEG
+3346 VTLRLIDEFIDKSTPNNPYERP
-3358 IGRTYAI
+3358 ISKRLPT
-3365 QNTTKHNDALRALQH
+3365 RALQ
-3380 DVDAISDQLNRR
+3380 
-3392 RDDLKYDE
+3392 K
-3400 EQLKRANEWRA
+3400 
-3411 EAELDYELFKDEA
+3411 
-3424 EELKEKYGESSPEY
+3424 
-3438 RNHLFN
+3438 
-3444 DIYTDEM
+3444 
-3451 KRAQSSVKSTE
+3451 
-3462 ESIQYRKEKIAE
+3462 
-3474 LEKALKDK
+3474 
-3482 QVEIDELPKE
+3482 
-3492 FPRHLYTVEIPD
+3492 
-3504 DNGSNYLDW
+3504 
-3513 DGHPTE
+3513 
-3519 SLLKDV
+3519 
-3525 GSFLESNG
+3525 
-3533 FERVQDNPVRYE
+3533 
-3545 KGESS
+3545 
-3550 VVLNPNATGADLY
+3550 
-3563 AELQKALGS
+3563 
-3572 DKKASQALSELGCI
+3572 
-3586 GIKYPADN
+3586 
-3594 MRGGREDGA
+3594 MRGGERTGSVDALFSRICESAVGKDGKALPRAERERAIEEKKKELLKKWAIATGNWHTDVSDFSDGKEPIGSGTDSDVYLS
-3603 KDYVIF
+3603 KDGKSVIKVSKGKPYGKRFRPDVDNVALF
-3609 NENDAKITDHTRF
+3609 NTVFPGSRYTIEGYGEIDGKFVRFLKQPFVDFTDSTPLTEGERVAYMEKLGFKPINKENTAFSNGEIVASDLQKSNVVRDRNGNVRVIDADMKLHTKDFGGKFSYPDAETDTRTDGMQRF

-3670 WSHTVKELKNSVLWE
+3670 WSHTVKELKDSVLWE

-3691 PELKTDDEIADE
+3691 PELKTDGEIADE

-3716 LREEARRVAE
+3716 LREEARRVAD

-3753 GVARMFGINRYRS
+3753 GVARMFGVNRYRS
-3766 VEELADMAMKDLL
+3766 AEELADMAMKDLL

-3819 ENEGSAIPPKISSFA
+3819 ENEGPAIPPKISSFA

-3854 KEEVWNKIL
+3854 KDEVWNKIL

-3948 RTTDGTMSRNNSTPG
+3948 RTTDGTMSRNNPTPT
-3963 AKVANYSETAKPRYS
+3963 ANVTNISELSKPRFS

-4034 FMLAIDHASGNKRYI
+4034 FMLAIDHASGNRRYI

-4090 LSGKG
+4090 LSGNG

-4110 LERDAVMRQREAQK
+4110 LERDAVMRQREAKK
-4124 EFDKYQKANPK
+4124 EFDKYKKANPK

-4174 IDEQMKATD
+4174 IDEQMEVTD
-4183 DQLLLRKLGG
+4183 NQLLLRKLGG

-4208 AADDIRKAFESDP
+4208 AADDIRKTFENNPSHDR
-4221 NHNLS
+4221 S

-4241 TLRKLYESGM
+4241 TLRKLYESGL

-4362 KPVFPDNIDA
+4362 KPVFPDNIGA

-4385 FEDKMEQRA
+4385 FEDKMKQMA
-4394 ENFPNLVI
+4394 EKHPGLVQ

-4459 GAIGKVFEGAEALN
+4459 GAVGKVFEGAEALN

-4543 ETHKLFL
+4543 ETHRLFL

-4576 AIKRDGE
+4576 AIKRDGR

-4592 LNDAIDFANRAV
+4592 LSDAVDFANRAV

-4617 KSGRSVGR
+4617 RSGRSVGR

-4710 LGNRD
+4710 LGSND

-4730 RSNVCYKIGDL
+4730 RSNVCFKLGDL

-4747 PVEYRSF
+4747 PVEYRAF

-4842 TANGYLVEI
+4842 TANGHLVEI

-4922 DERTEYKS
+4922 DERTEYKA

-4965 ALLQLED
+4965 ALRQLED

-4979 ELFKDYEKELKGLND
+4979 ELFKDYEKEFKGLND